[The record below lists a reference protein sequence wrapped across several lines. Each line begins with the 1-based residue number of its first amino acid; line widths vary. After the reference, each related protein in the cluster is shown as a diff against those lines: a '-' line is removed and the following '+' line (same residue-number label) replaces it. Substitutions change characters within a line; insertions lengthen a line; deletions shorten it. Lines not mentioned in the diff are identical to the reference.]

1 MGKESWFILLEAQQY
16 VANFINKPCSPTES
30 ALDPPYGEIQES
42 YLIYDAN
49 AMQNALR

>member
-1 MGKESWFILLEAQQY
+1 MFIPILGDVWVEDY
-16 VANFINKPCSPTES
+16 INKHNSPTES